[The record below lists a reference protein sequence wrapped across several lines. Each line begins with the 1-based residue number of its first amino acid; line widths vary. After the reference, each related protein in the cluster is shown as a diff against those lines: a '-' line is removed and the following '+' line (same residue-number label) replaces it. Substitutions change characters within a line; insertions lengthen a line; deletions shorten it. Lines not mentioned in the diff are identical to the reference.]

1 MQVLHAGKGTG
12 EVAVLDAPLSFWGG
26 TDLTGHIRDPHHPQH
41 GMLLAGRVVVMP
53 ASRGSS
59 SSSSVLAEQLR
70 LGTAPAAILLTE
82 RDPIILLGA
91 IVAEQLYDVALPVLL
106 LDPDDPRPQGVVTI

>member
-1 MQVLHAGKGTG
+1 MEVLHPGRARG

-41 GMLLAGRVVVMP
+41 GMLLAGRVVVMA

-59 SSSSVLAEQLR
+59 SSSSTLAEQVR

-91 IVAEQLYDVALPVLL
+91 IVAAELYGVALPVLL
-106 LDPDDPRPQGVVTI
+106 LEPGDPRPEGVVTI

>member
-1 MQVLHAGKGTG
+1 MELLHPGHAHG

-59 SSSSVLAEQLR
+59 SSSSTLAEQAR
-70 LGTAPAAILLTE
+70 LGAAPAAILLTE

-91 IVAEQLYDVALPVLL
+91 IVAEQLYGISLPVALLG
-106 LDPDDPRPQGVVTI
+106 PDDPRPEGMITL